1 MRGTGSYWPW
11 IAVMLAASCNG
22 GAEGAGGAAGGAA
35 PGGAAAGGAAA
46 GAQSGNAAGDAA
58 ALGIAFGLPRA
69 VAAAVQSSRS
79 MVVEAVYFA
88 CAQNGFALTGQVTKT
103 GTVTVTQLGAQYAP
117 APADK
122 LVVQIGDQVH
132 EFEAIDATV
141 NPQADSATAYLQAPH
156 RLAYLHRLRGK
167 AEARIDERFDGGR
180 FESSVDGWTELG
192 GVRYEV
198 ALKAR
203 GGGQGNSGLDGAES
217 QTSYEL
223 AGTVRG
229 GGVEVDVRERHG
241 YSYASAVSLNLL
253 YSQRGWASRF
263 DATIGS
269 TVRAGGVSFRFADV
283 RVQTDAKEKG
293 GRRTEDVVS
302 TSGAILRNDRPFAEV
317 TQQGGVA
324 VAVASGKAI
333 PLALPVN

>member
-1 MRGTGSYWPW
+1 MRGAGSYWPW
-11 IAVMLAASCNG
+11 IAVVLAASCNG
-22 GAEGAGGAAGGAA
+22 GAEAAGGA
-35 PGGAAAGGAAA
+35 PGGAAAAGTGAGGAAA
-46 GAQSGNAAGDAA
+46 AAPAGDAA

-69 VAAAVQSSRS
+69 VTAAVQSSRS
-79 MVVEAVYFA
+79 MVVEAVWFA

-167 AEARIDERFDGGR
+167 AEARIDEQFDGGR

-203 GGGQGNSGLDGAES
+203 GGAQGNSGLDGAES
-217 QTSYEL
+217 QTGYEL

-241 YSYASAVSLNLL
+241 YSYASAVSLGLL

-269 TVRAGGVSFRFADV
+269 TVRAGGATYRFADV

-293 GRRTEDVVS
+293 GRRSEDVVS
-302 TSGAILRNDRPFAEV
+302 TSGAILRDEKPFATV
-317 TQQGGVA
+317 GQQGAVA
-324 VAVASGKAI
+324 VAVAAGRTM
-333 PLALPVN
+333 PLALPN